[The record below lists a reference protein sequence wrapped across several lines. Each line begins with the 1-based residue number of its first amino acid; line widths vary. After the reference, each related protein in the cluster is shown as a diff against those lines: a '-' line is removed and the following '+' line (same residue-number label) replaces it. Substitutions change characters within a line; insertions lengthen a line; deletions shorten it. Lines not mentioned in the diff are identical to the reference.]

1 MFGTPLVDG
10 KPGAHQQRP
19 LGDLTNFNIKISA
32 HKMSGCQT
40 ASSSRQV
47 EGELSEKLSMF
58 SLGGKEE
65 QNGKQRKEDES
76 EVAASDDGV
85 VVVKDLQDSVG
96 NHRDPLES
104 PGEEEEES
112 EMETIRE
119 TLAQLLELGF
129 SEEEAQWAIDE
140 AKKKR
145 HSHESEGSTSHQDH
159 QHAAL
164 PEGDAELLAHQL
176 HKLALHQDEGEEAE
190 EADDDGGSGG
200 KTKAI
205 ATHELWRQTHSD
217 NRERQTYSDAPLSDK
232 QETVDAFA
240 ACPTLMPPAIV
251 CGKQDCASSSTLTRS
266 PALSLSHSLTPSL
279 TRHARQ
285 GPAHDMRDSSSEP
298 KIDAVLH
305 AVLRY
310 LDTWTLSF
318 RAYRV
323 CTYWQVL
330 SLLALLVQMFEY

>member
-1 MFGTPLVDG
+1 MFGKPLVDG

-19 LGDLTNFNIKISA
+19 LGDLTNFNSKISA

-40 ASSSRQV
+40 ASSSCRV

-58 SLGGKEE
+58 SLGGKEQ

-76 EVAASDDGV
+76 EVAASDDGM
-85 VVVKDLQDSVG
+85 VVVKDLQVSVG

-145 HSHESEGSTSHQDH
+145 QSHESEGSTSHQDH
-159 QHAAL
+159 QHDAL
-164 PEGDAELLAHQL
+164 PEGDGELLAHQF

-190 EADDDGGSGG
+190 EDDDGGSGG
-200 KTKAI
+200 KTKAK
-205 ATHELWRQTHSD
+205 ATHELWRQSHGD
-217 NRERQTYSDAPLSDK
+217 NRERQTYSDTPLCDK
-232 QETVDAFA
+232 QQTLEACA
-240 ACPTLMPPAIV
+240 ACPTVTPPAIV
-251 CGKQDCASSSTLTRS
+251 CGKQDCASSSTLTRA
-266 PALSLSHSLTPSL
+266 PALSLSPSLPPSL

-285 GPAHDMRDSSSEP
+285 GRAHDTRDSSSEP

-323 CTYWQVL
+323 CTHWQVL
-330 SLLALLVQMFEY
+330 SLLALLVQIVEY

>member
-1 MFGTPLVDG
+1 
-10 KPGAHQQRP
+10 
-19 LGDLTNFNIKISA
+19 
-32 HKMSGCQT
+32 
-40 ASSSRQV
+40 V
-47 EGELSEKLSMF
+47 EGELSEKLSMC
-58 SLGGKEE
+58 SLGGKE
-65 QNGKQRKEDES
+65 QKNGKPRKEDES
-76 EVAASDDGV
+76 EVAASDDGR
-85 VVVKDLQDSVG
+85 VVVKDLQHSSSG
-96 NHRDPLES
+96 NHRGPLES

-129 SEEEAQWAIDE
+129 SEEEAQWAVDE

-145 HSHESEGSTSHQDH
+145 QSNESEGSTSHQDH

-164 PEGDAELLAHQL
+164 PEGDGELLAHQL

-190 EADDDGGSGG
+190 EDD
-200 KTKAI
+200 
-205 ATHELWRQTHSD
+205 
-217 NRERQTYSDAPLSDK
+217 
-232 QETVDAFA
+232 DAFA
-240 ACPTLMPPAIV
+240 ACPTLTPPAIV
-251 CGKQDCASSSTLTRS
+251 CGKQDCPSSSTLTRA
-266 PALSLSHSLTPSL
+266 PALSLPPSLPPSL

-285 GPAHDMRDSSSEP
+285 GPAHDTRDSSSEP